1 VTDAIRTGY
10 RTAITAIAPAVLAA
24 GFLYHPFIPNLTDA
38 SAVAA
43 AANQDTF
50 RWGLSHLM
58 VGVGSGFI
66 ALAFL
71 AIRSWLRDAGEER
84 WSAAALPFVVM
95 GSVLFAILPGMEFAV
110 LAAVETGAEVAAAQ
124 AAVDPWFVPVLLT
137 GSAIFALGILGFA
150 MGIVRGG
157 ILSPR
162 LRPVVVGALVVM
174 AVVRFVPLG
183 LVLFYVGSAATI
195 LALWPLAYDMWRHSA
210 QRPAE
215 QARTLQA
222 G

>member
-1 VTDAIRTGY
+1 MTDTMRAGFRPAVTL
-10 RTAITAIAPAVLAA
+10 IAPAVLAA

-38 SAVAA
+38 AAVAA

-71 AIRSWLRDAGEER
+71 AIRSRLREAREER

-95 GSVLFAILPGMEFAV
+95 GSTLFAILPGMEFAV
-110 LAAVETGAEVAAAQ
+110 LAAVETGADITAAQ
-124 AAVDPWFVPVLLT
+124 AAVDLWFLPVLLT

-150 MGIVRGG
+150 MGIARCG

-162 LRPVVVGALVVM
+162 LTTLVFGALVVT

-183 LVLFYVGSAATI
+183 PVLFYVGSAATI
-195 LALWPLAYDMWRHSA
+195 LALWPLAYEMWRRSA
-210 QRPAE
+210 ERPAE
-215 QARTLQA
+215 QPRTVA